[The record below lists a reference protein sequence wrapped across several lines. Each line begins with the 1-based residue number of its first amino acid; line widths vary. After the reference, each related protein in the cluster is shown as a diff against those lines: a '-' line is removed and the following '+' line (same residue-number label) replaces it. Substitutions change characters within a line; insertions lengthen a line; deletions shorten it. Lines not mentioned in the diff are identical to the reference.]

1 MTFDSMIN
9 ALMFLNQFANAGMAS
24 FSNGFMNTQLGS
36 RRSLTFFHRH
46 LWITIFTFI
55 LTVLKGQL
63 KFPGKQNLHFLVV
76 SGTLGVFL
84 NFQLISKNAGIFTL
98 PFMMLFQPLFPV
110 FILCGIIALKLDRW
124 TPRKVIGSILCVLS
138 VLSYVTFYNVTDEQ
152 RFFKNF
158 FMTIQVT
165 TPAMGAISLRFAVL
179 KGNLGVFN
187 IAFWASFFATINA
200 FIYYSIQYWLEPSPP
215 FFSPTYQFGL
225 LRIATIWIFR
235 IIVDAFNVCTFV
247 YLASKRKIAKAACF
261 VTLNAFFVI
270 IFNIFL
276 GTYDVWIFPYL
287 IFIYS
292 GYSLIAYDRKRVFE
306 KRMMKLVKIKFIS
319 QVAQDHKEVVYDNFS
334 YNPDMTNE
342 ELMATVNQVALINKK
357 RTNFEK
363 PRKSIEEKKIDFRED
378 YLEDSTESVRLKAK
392 NKVISKEQ
400 EVYLEKSYAQIR
412 KTRKDKGLDSSDDS
426 SEDSS

>member
-46 LWITIFTFI
+46 LWITIFIFI
-55 LTVLKGQL
+55 MALLKRQL
-63 KFPGKQNLHFLVV
+63 KFPGKKDFHFIVV

-84 NFQLISKNAGIFTL
+84 NFQLIAKNSGVFTL

-110 FILCGIIALKLDRW
+110 FVLCGIIILGLDRW
-124 TPRKVIGSILCVLS
+124 TVRKIIGSSLCVTA
-138 VLSYVTFYNVTDEQ
+138 VLMYATIYNIQSDQ

-158 FMTIQVT
+158 FIVIQVT
-165 TPAMGAISLRFAVL
+165 TPAMGGIALRFAVL

-187 IAFWASFFATINA
+187 IAFWASTIATINA
-200 FIYYSIQYWLEPSPP
+200 FAYYSFQYWNEPSPP

-225 LRIATIWIFR
+225 LDIATIWVFR

-270 IFNIFL
+270 LFNIFM
-276 GTYDVWIFPYL
+276 GTYEGWIFPYL
-287 IFIYS
+287 VLIYG

-306 KRMMKLVKIKFIS
+306 KRMMQLVKIKFF
-319 QVAQDHKEVVYDNFS
+319 AHMNEDHREVVYNNFS

-342 ELMATVNQVALINKK
+342 ELMATMKQVSLINKSRIDFDK
-357 RTNFEK
+357 
-363 PRKSIEEKKIDFRED
+363 EKKEDFTKAIDMRED
-378 YLEDSTESVRLKAK
+378 YFQVPTESVRPKAQ

-400 EVYLEKSYAQIR
+400 EVNLEKSYAHIR
-412 KTRKDKGLDSSDDS
+412 KTRKDQGLDSDDDS
-426 SEDSS
+426 S